1 MIIPSIDLMAGRA
14 VQLVGGRELKIDG
27 GDPFAWLE
35 RFSVAGETAV
45 IDLDAARG
53 EGSNRETIAA
63 LCRRAP
69 CRVGGGIRSLDAAIS
84 WLDAGAA
91 KIIIGTAAEPELL
104 RELPR
109 ERVIV
114 ALDAEDGDV
123 VVDGW
128 RTKTGRSIES
138 RLAELRGLCGGFL
151 VTFVER
157 EGRLGGTDLDRAR
170 RIVEAAGEARVTI
183 AGGVTTLEEIA
194 EIDRIGADAQVGMA
208 LYSGRLTL
216 GDAVAA
222 PFTSDRADGL
232 VPTVVCDELGAA
244 LGLAWSSRESLAQ
257 AVNERRG
264 VYESRR
270 RGRWVKGATSGATQ
284 ELLRVDADCDRDA
297 IRFTVRQQGTGF
309 CHEGTATCWGAA
321 TAIGRLESTLAMRRA
336 ETGGELGGSVPAS
349 YSARLMSDPALLRAK
364 LIEEAGELAGANTAA
379 EVVHEAADVLYF
391 TMVRMGAAGVRLA
404 DVEAELAR
412 KALRVSRRPGN
423 AKPATR
429 APAARAGEGA

>member
-1 MIIPSIDLMAGRA
+1 MAGRA
-14 VQLVGGRELKIDG
+14 VQLVGGRDLKIDG

-53 EGSNRETIAA
+53 EGSNRELIAA

-69 CRVGGGIRSLDAAIS
+69 CRVGGGIRSLEAARF

-104 RELPR
+104 RQLPR

-128 RTKTGRSIES
+128 RTKTGRTIDD
-138 RLAELRGLCGGFL
+138 RLAALSGLCGGFL

-170 RIVEAAGEARVTI
+170 RIVGAAGDARVTI
-183 AGGVTTLEEIA
+183 AGGVTTAEEVA
-194 EIDRIGADAQVGMA
+194 ELDRIGADAQVGMA

-216 GDAVAA
+216 GDAVASV
-222 PFTSDRADGL
+222 FVSDRPDGL
-232 VPTVVCDELGAA
+232 MPTVVCDELGVT

-284 ELLRVDADCDRDA
+284 ELIRVDADCDRDT
-297 IRFTVRQQGTGF
+297 IRFVVRQRGAGF
-309 CHEGTATCWGAA
+309 CHTGTATCWGDAPA
-321 TAIGRLESTLAMRRA
+321 FGALEATLATRRA
-336 ETGGELGGSVPAS
+336 ESTPAS
-349 YSARLMSDPALLRAK
+349 YSSRLFAEPSLLRAK
-364 LIEEAGELAGANTAA
+364 LIEEAAELADANSDA

-391 TMVRMGAAGVRLA
+391 TMVRMAAAGVRLA
-404 DVEAELAR
+404 DVQAELAR
-412 KALRVSRRPGN
+412 RALKVSRRS
-423 AKPATR
+423 
-429 APAARAGEGA
+429 GEPKESVGAER

>member
-1 MIIPSIDLMAGRA
+1 VIIPSIDLMAGRA
-14 VQLVGGRELKIDG
+14 VQLVGGRDLKIDG

-53 EGSNRETIAA
+53 EGSNRELIAA

-69 CRVGGGIRSLDAAIS
+69 CRVGGGIRSLEAARF

-104 RELPR
+104 RQLPR

-128 RTKTGRSIES
+128 RTKTGRTIDD
-138 RLAELRGLCGGFL
+138 RLAALSGLCGGFL

-170 RIVEAAGEARVTI
+170 RIVGAAGDARVTI
-183 AGGVTTLEEIA
+183 AGGVTTAEEVA
-194 EIDRIGADAQVGMA
+194 ELDRIGADAQVGMA
-208 LYSGRLTL
+208 LYSGRLTI

-222 PFTSDRADGL
+222 VFTSDRPDGL
-232 VPTVVCDELGAA
+232 IPTVVCDELGVA

-284 ELLRVDADCDRDA
+284 ELIRVDADCDRDT
-297 IRFTVRQQGTGF
+297 IRFVVRQRGAGF
-309 CHEGTATCWGAA
+309 CHTGTATCWGDAPA
-321 TAIGRLESTLAMRRA
+321 FGALEATLATRRA
-336 ETGGELGGSVPAS
+336 ESTPAS
-349 YSARLMSDPALLRAK
+349 YSSRLFAEPSLLRAK
-364 LIEEAGELAGANTAA
+364 LIEEAAELADANSDA

-391 TMVRMGAAGVRLA
+391 TMVRMAAAGVRLA
-404 DVEAELAR
+404 DVQAELAR
-412 KALRVSRRPGN
+412 RALKVSRRS
-423 AKPATR
+423 
-429 APAARAGEGA
+429 GEPKESVGAER

>member
-1 MIIPSIDLMAGRA
+1 VIIPSIDLMAGRA
-14 VQLVGGRELKIDG
+14 VQLVGGRDLKIDG

-35 RFSVAGETAV
+35 RFSVAGEIAV

-53 EGSNRETIAA
+53 EGSNRELIAA

-69 CRVGGGIRSLDAAIS
+69 CRVGGGIRSLEAARF

-104 RELPR
+104 RQLPP

-128 RTKTGRSIES
+128 RTRTGRTIED
-138 RLAELRGLCGGFL
+138 RLGELRGVCGGFL

-157 EGRLGGTDLDRAR
+157 EGRLGGTDLERAR
-170 RIVEAAGEARVTI
+170 RIVEAAGDARVTI
-183 AGGVTTLEEIA
+183 AGGVTTAEEVA
-194 EIDRIGADAQVGMA
+194 ELDGIGADAQVGMA

-222 PFTSDRADGL
+222 VFTSDRPDGL
-232 VPTVVCDELGAA
+232 IPTVVCDELGVA

-270 RGRWVKGATSGATQ
+270 RGRWAKGATSGATQ
-284 ELLRVDADCDRDA
+284 ELIRADADCDRDA
-297 IRFTVRQQGTGF
+297 IRFTVRQRGPGF
-309 CHEGTATCWGAA
+309 CHRDTATCWGDAPA
-321 TAIGRLESTLAMRRA
+321 FGALEATLATRRA
-336 ETGGELGGSVPAS
+336 ESTPAS
-349 YSARLMSDPALLRAK
+349 YSSRLFAEPSLLRAK
-364 LIEEAGELAGANTAA
+364 LIEEAAELADANSDA

-391 TMVRMGAAGVRLA
+391 TMVRMAAAGVRLA
-404 DVEAELAR
+404 DVQAELAR
-412 KALRVSRRPGN
+412 RALKVSRRS
-423 AKPATR
+423 
-429 APAARAGEGA
+429 GEPKESVGAER